1 MSNID
6 VSPAALRIFRL
17 TKSLIPMT
25 AMLDANEGAPVVTR
39 AGGSGSMV
47 RVTRAGGEPHTKESP
62 MHRDANYVLVCVGTY
77 DNEGNRI
84 RARICTAAEFA
95 QENEQNVSE

>member
-6 VSPAALRIFRL
+6 VSPGALRIFRL
-17 TKSLIPMT
+17 TKSLIPMN
-25 AMLDANEGAPVVTR
+25 AILSANENAPVVTR
-39 AGGSGSMV
+39 AGGSMV

-95 QENEQNVSE
+95 QENQ